1 MKVFN
6 YFFYFAYFALLF
18 CACSYVL
25 LTAFLNAEANCKQYN
40 KYKSI
45 GAYVLCF
52 LHNMTLTENITWKRF
67 NKLWIVCLKVL
78 FLRDGQ
84 LATTTKC
91 QLCILCQKQT
101 EENLVCP
108 LENPVASRREGAY
121 TDMIGLV
128 SQCNARDSNSGLPRE
143 SPISY
148 H

>member
-1 MKVFN
+1 
-6 YFFYFAYFALLF
+6 
-18 CACSYVL
+18 
-25 LTAFLNAEANCKQYN
+25 
-40 KYKSI
+40 
-45 GAYVLCF
+45 
-52 LHNMTLTENITWKRF
+52 MTLTEDTTFKRF

-121 TDMIGLV
+121 TDIIGLV
-128 SQCNARDSNSGLPRE
+128 SQCNTRDSNSGLPRQ

-148 H
+148 HQTKGTSLWIKGDIALLRPSGWAVRHSCYTHPPFDLLPQGNPIPLLTPL

>member
-1 MKVFN
+1 
-6 YFFYFAYFALLF
+6 
-18 CACSYVL
+18 
-25 LTAFLNAEANCKQYN
+25 
-40 KYKSI
+40 
-45 GAYVLCF
+45 
-52 LHNMTLTENITWKRF
+52 MTLTENITWKRF

-91 QLCILCQKQT
+91 QNAILCQKQT

-128 SQCNARDSNSGLPRE
+128 SQFRAIGAAPHPNIELPDAELMHQNRA
-143 SPISY
+143 SWHKSC
-148 H
+148 HQL